1 MPRKDAPST
10 RRSSATRSQ
19 RVETPL
25 RDPRFDTPNP
35 DEERQYLEDMRM
47 LGYGVWKRW
56 WQT

>member
-1 MPRKDAPST
+1 MPRKDASSS
-10 RRSSATRSQ
+10 RRSSAQRSQ
-19 RVETPL
+19 RVEAPL